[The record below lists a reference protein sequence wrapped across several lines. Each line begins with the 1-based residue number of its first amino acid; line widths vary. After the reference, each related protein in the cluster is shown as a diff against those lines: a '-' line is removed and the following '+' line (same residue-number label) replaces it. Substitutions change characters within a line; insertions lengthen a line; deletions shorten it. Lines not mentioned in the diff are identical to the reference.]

1 MIDLSQAKHPNE
13 NYDKD
18 QKLRNLV
25 MSQQNQIKQKSEHD
39 GIRNPYILIKKK
51 FFSEEESQASVLC

>member
-1 MIDLSQAKHPNE
+1 MIDLSQAKHQNE

-39 GIRNPYILIKKK
+39 GIRNPYILKKKK